1 MSTSA
6 PPAAASG
13 IDRFFKISER
23 GSTVS
28 REVRGGFV
36 TFFTMAYI
44 IALNPLILGFVKDGT
59 GQFLGGGPGDGSNL
73 SVIAACTALV
83 AGVMSIAMGMFANF
97 PMSIAAGLGLN
108 AFVAYGVAALPDM
121 TWQAAMGLVVWE
133 GILILLLVVS
143 GFRVAAFRA
152 LPQQMKTAISV
163 GIGMFIAFIGVFDSG
178 FSRAGSGTPVQLGVD
193 GRLQG
198 WPIVVFIFGFLLLVA
213 LSVRKVT
220 GAMLIA
226 IVSATVLAIIIEAVA
241 NIGPRTVG
249 GKETNPRTWSLNVP
263 TVPDTVVQTPDFSLV
278 GHVDMFG
285 GFAKAGV
292 IAAVLIIFSLVLADF
307 FDTMGTM
314 TAIGAKADLLDK
326 DGIPADSQKI
336 LVVDSVAAAAGG
348 LGGVSSNT
356 AYIES
361 AAGVGDGA
369 RTGLASVV
377 TGVLFLLATFAAPLV
392 EVIPHEAAAP
402 ALVFVG
408 FLMMQEVG
416 DIDWRDIEIALPAF
430 LTIALMPFTYSITVG
445 IGVGTLTYLAIKVI
459 RGKWSQI
466 PVVLW
471 IISACFALYFAIDP
485 IRQVFGVN

>member
-1 MSTSA
+1 MSTTMPSPRA
-6 PPAAASG
+6 GAL
-13 IDRFFKISER
+13 DRYFKISER
-23 GSTVS
+23 GSTVA
-28 REVRGGFV
+28 REIRGGFV

-44 IALNPLILGFVKDGT
+44 IALNPLIIGTVKDGT
-59 GQFLGGGPGDGSNL
+59 GQYLGGGAAPNL
-73 SVIAACTALV
+73 AMVAACTALV
-83 AGVMSIAMGMFANF
+83 AGIMSIAMGALANY
-97 PMSIAAGLGLN
+97 PLAIAAGLGLN
-108 AFVAYGVAALPDM
+108 AFVAYGVAALPGM
-121 TWQAAMGLVVWE
+121 TWKAAMGLVVFE
-133 GILILLLVVS
+133 GIVILVLVLT
-143 GFRVAAFRA
+143 GFRVAAFKA
-152 LPQQMKTAISV
+152 LPAPMKTAISV
-163 GIGMFIAFIGVFDSG
+163 GIGMFICFIGVYDAG
-178 FSRAGSGTPVQLGVD
+178 FARAGAGTPVQLGVD

-198 WPIVVFIFGFLLLVA
+198 WPIVVFIVGFLLLIA

-226 IVSATVLAIIIEAVA
+226 ILGATVLAIIIESVA
-241 NIGPRTVG
+241 HIGPRFVN
-249 GKETNPRTWSLNVP
+249 GKPTNDRTWSLNVP
-263 TVPDTVVQTPDFSLV
+263 ELPSSVVATPDFSLV
-278 GHVDMFG
+278 GQVDLFG

-292 IAAVLIIFSLVLADF
+292 IAALLIIFSLVLADF

-314 TAIGAKADLLDK
+314 VAVGAKGDLLDK
-326 DGIPADSQKI
+326 DGTPQDAQKI

-356 AYIES
+356 GYIES

-369 RTGLASVV
+369 RTGLASIV
-377 TGVLFLLATFAAPLV
+377 TGVLFLLATFLAPLV

-416 DIDWRDIEIALPAF
+416 QIDWRDIDVALPAF

-445 IGVGTLTYLAIKVI
+445 IGAGTLTYFAIKLI
-459 RGKWSQI
+459 RGKFNEI

-471 IISACFALYFAIDP
+471 IISICFVLYFAIDP